1 MISKRSLV
9 SVALLALVGGITGC
23 KEDAPAPKP
32 EPAAS
37 ASSNTLRNPRG
48 RLNLRTPMAPMAKI
62 DPQALKEYRADVC
75 YFGTLSLRQARDA
88 YFASLGKDE
97 PSEKKL
103 PSFGGAPPAATPASA
118 AKTPTGAPKPPTAAA
133 PKATASAAAKAAP
146 AGSADAKRA
155 ARTDRGRR
163 DLTMRAPYERN
174 ARACIV
180 AANVKEP
187 AMGDVDAAL
196 AAFAPY
202 ALDLAKTIATASGYY
217 QREEY
222 KQDKLAKGKELHKQ
236 LVEKF
241 AKLDELEEKL
251 GASIEAW
258 RKAHA
263 VEPAKLDE
271 GEKDAR
277 AAVDEARL
285 GVLALLEKKVDPAA
299 YKTHL
304 DALDKAIEAL
314 KTFGAAHPAD
324 AWAKV
329 LVPSLEAFAKT
340 AKDLKVTDKGVTA
353 DELLSVSTG
362 FTSVIEANERALSR
376 SLVAKGQTNE
386 AARPAAAAPAASAA
400 PTAKP

>member
-9 SVALLALVGGITGC
+9 SVALLALVGVVTGC

-37 ASSNTLRNPRG
+37 ASSTSLRNPRG

-103 PSFGGAPPAATPASA
+103 PSFGGAPPAAAAAATPASA
-118 AKTPTGAPKPPTAAA
+118 AKTPAGAPKPATAVA
-133 PKATASAAAKAAP
+133 PKATASAKAAP
-146 AGSADAKRA
+146 AGSADVKHAG
-155 ARTDRGRR
+155 RTDRGRR

-196 AAFAPY
+196 AEFAPY

-241 AKLDELEEKL
+241 AKLDELESKL

-271 GEKDAR
+271 GEKEAR

-285 GVLALLEKKVDPAA
+285 GVLALLDKKVDPAA

-314 KTFGAAHPAD
+314 KAFGAAHPAD

-353 DELLSVSTG
+353 DELLTVSTG

-376 SLVAKGQTNE
+376 SLVAKGQTND
-386 AARPAAAAPAASAA
+386 APKPAAAASAEPA
-400 PTAKP
+400 PKP